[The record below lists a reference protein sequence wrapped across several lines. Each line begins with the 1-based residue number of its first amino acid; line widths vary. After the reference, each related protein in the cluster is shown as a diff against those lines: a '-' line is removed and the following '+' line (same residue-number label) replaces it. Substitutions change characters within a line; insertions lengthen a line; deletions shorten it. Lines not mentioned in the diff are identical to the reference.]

1 MDAHSIAAREN
12 IQGPIDGYFD
22 SRRLGH
28 SCYGWCFSDRGTSVT
43 QISWFQNKHV
53 VLGVTGGIACYK
65 ACELARELGRRGAV
79 VQVVM
84 TEAATAFVSA
94 LTFQAL
100 TGREVKLSMLDP
112 KAETGMGH
120 IELARWA
127 DLILVAPCTA
137 NTMAQ
142 LAQGRAPDLLTT
154 LWAASVCEKA
164 IAPAMNQQMWNHPET
179 QANLSRLVNIAQ
191 VLGPDS
197 GIQACGDV
205 GSGRMSEAL
214 DIADTL
220 EATLNHGPLAGTRV
234 VITAGPT
241 HEPLDPVRYLA
252 NRSSGKMGFALA
264 ETANRLGGAVTL
276 ITGPVHLET
285 PAGVNRIDVETADEM
300 HAAVHSVLD
309 GVDLFIGTAAVCD
322 TRPANISNQK
332 LKKSKDDLSQIALV
346 ENPDIIQSVATSPN
360 RPTLVI
366 GFAAE
371 TESVLEH
378 ARQKLTAKSL
388 DAIIANCVS
397 GGEIFGQDDT
407 QVTVIYHDSDHALA
421 AGTKSEV
428 SKEILATLSRRL
440 PKRI

>member
-1 MDAHSIAAREN
+1 M
-12 IQGPIDGYFD
+12 
-22 SRRLGH
+22 
-28 SCYGWCFSDRGTSVT
+28 T
-43 QISWFQNKHV
+43 QTSWFQNKHI

-65 ACELARELGRRGAV
+65 ACELARELGRRGAI

-100 TGREVKLSMLDP
+100 TGREVKISMLDP
-112 KAETGMGH
+112 KAEAGMGH

-142 LAQGRAPDLLTT
+142 LAQGKAPDLLTT
-154 LWAASVCEKA
+154 LWAAAACEKA
-164 IAPAMNQQMWNHPET
+164 IAPAMNQQMWKHPET
-179 QANLSRLVNIAQ
+179 QANLERLQGKAQ
-191 VLGPDS
+191 IIGPDS
-197 GIQACGDV
+197 GIQACGDI

-214 DIADTL
+214 EIADTL
-220 EATLNHGPLAGTRV
+220 EKTLHRGPLAGTRV

-241 HEPLDPVRYLA
+241 HEPIDPVRYLA

-264 ETANRLGGAVTL
+264 EAANRLGATVTL
-276 ITGPVHLET
+276 IAGPVHLET
-285 PAGVNRIDVETADEM
+285 PAGVSRIDVETASDM
-300 HAAVHSVLD
+300 HASVHSVLN
-309 GVDLFIGTAAVCD
+309 GVDLFIGAAAVCD
-322 TRPANISNQK
+322 MRPAAVSDQK

-346 ENPDIIQSVATSPN
+346 ENPDIIQSVATSAN

-407 QVTVIYHDSDHALA
+407 QVTVVYRDHDQAIA

-428 SKEILATLSRRL
+428 SKEILTTLSQL
-440 PKRI
+440 LSKRI

>member
-1 MDAHSIAAREN
+1 M
-12 IQGPIDGYFD
+12 
-22 SRRLGH
+22 
-28 SCYGWCFSDRGTSVT
+28 T
-43 QISWFQNKHV
+43 QTSWFQNKHI

-65 ACELARELGRRGAV
+65 ACELARELGRRGAI

-100 TGREVKLSMLDP
+100 TGREVKISMLDP
-112 KAETGMGH
+112 KAEAGMGH

-142 LAQGRAPDLLTT
+142 LAQGKAPDLLTT
-154 LWAASVCEKA
+154 LWAAAACEKA
-164 IAPAMNQQMWNHPET
+164 IAPAMNQQMWKHPET
-179 QANLSRLVNIAQ
+179 QANLERLQGKAQ
-191 VLGPDS
+191 IIGPDS
-197 GIQACGDV
+197 GIQACGDI

-214 DIADTL
+214 EIADTL
-220 EATLNHGPLAGTRV
+220 EKTLHRGPLAGTQV

-241 HEPLDPVRYLA
+241 HEPIDPVRYLA

-264 ETANRLGGAVTL
+264 EAANRLGATVTL
-276 ITGPVHLET
+276 IAGPVHLET
-285 PAGVNRIDVETADEM
+285 PAGVSRIDVETASDM
-300 HAAVHSVLD
+300 HASVHSVLD
-309 GVDLFIGTAAVCD
+309 GVDLFIGAAAVCD
-322 TRPANISNQK
+322 MRPAAVSDQK

-346 ENPDIIQSVATSPN
+346 ENPDIIQSVATSAN

-407 QVTVIYHDSDHALA
+407 QVTVVYRDHDQAIA

-428 SKEILATLSRRL
+428 SQEILTTLSQL
-440 PKRI
+440 LSKRI

>member
-1 MDAHSIAAREN
+1 M
-12 IQGPIDGYFD
+12 
-22 SRRLGH
+22 
-28 SCYGWCFSDRGTSVT
+28 
-43 QISWFQNKHV
+43 
-53 VLGVTGGIACYK
+53 LGVTGGIACYK
-65 ACELARELGRRGAV
+65 ACELARVLGRRGAV

-112 KAETGMGH
+112 KAEAGMGH

-142 LAQGRAPDLLTT
+142 LAQGNAPDLLTT
-154 LWAASVCEKA
+154 LWAAAACEKA
-164 IAPAMNQQMWNHPET
+164 IAPAMNQQMWKHPET
-179 QANLSRLVNIAQ
+179 QANLERLHGKAQ
-191 VLGPDS
+191 IIGPDS
-197 GIQACGDV
+197 GVQACGDF

-214 DIADTL
+214 EIVDTL
-220 EATLNHGPLAGTRV
+220 EKTLHRGPLAGTQV

-241 HEPLDPVRYLA
+241 HESIDPVRYLA

-264 ETANRLGGAVTL
+264 EAANRLGATVTL
-276 ITGPVHLET
+276 IAGPVHLET
-285 PAGVNRIDVETADEM
+285 PAGVRRIDVETAREM

-309 GVDLFIGTAAVCD
+309 GVDLFIGAAAVCD
-322 TRPANISNQK
+322 MRPATVSDQK

-346 ENPDIIQSVATSPN
+346 ENPDIIQSVATSSD
-360 RPTLVI
+360 RPTVVI

-371 TESVLEH
+371 TESILKH

-397 GGEIFGQDDT
+397 DGEIFGQDDT
-407 QVTVIYHDSDHALA
+407 QVTVVYRDSDQALA

-428 SKEILATLSRRL
+428 SIEIIATLCKLL
-440 PKRI
+440 PQRI

>member
-1 MDAHSIAAREN
+1 M
-12 IQGPIDGYFD
+12 
-22 SRRLGH
+22 
-28 SCYGWCFSDRGTSVT
+28 T
-43 QISWFQNKHV
+43 QTSWFQNKHI

-65 ACELARELGRRGAV
+65 ACELARELGRRGAI

-100 TGREVKLSMLDP
+100 TGREVKISMLDP
-112 KAETGMGH
+112 KAEAGMGH

-142 LAQGRAPDLLTT
+142 LAQGKAPDLLTT
-154 LWAASVCEKA
+154 LWAAAACEKA
-164 IAPAMNQQMWNHPET
+164 IAPAMNQQMWKHPET
-179 QANLSRLVNIAQ
+179 QANLERLQGKAQ
-191 VLGPDS
+191 IIGPDS
-197 GIQACGDV
+197 GIQACGDI

-214 DIADTL
+214 EIADTL
-220 EATLNHGPLAGTRV
+220 EKTLHRGPLAGTKV

-241 HEPLDPVRYLA
+241 HEPIDPVRYLA

-264 ETANRLGGAVTL
+264 EAANRLGATVTL
-276 ITGPVHLET
+276 IAGPVHLET
-285 PAGVNRIDVETADEM
+285 PAGVSRIDVETASDM
-300 HAAVHSVLD
+300 HASVHSVLN
-309 GVDLFIGTAAVCD
+309 GVDLFIGAAAVCD
-322 TRPANISNQK
+322 MRPAAVSDQK

-346 ENPDIIQSVATSPN
+346 ENPDIIQSVATSAN

-407 QVTVIYHDSDHALA
+407 QVTVVYRDHDQAIA

-428 SKEILATLSRRL
+428 SKEILTTLSQL
-440 PKRI
+440 LSKRI

>member
-1 MDAHSIAAREN
+1 M
-12 IQGPIDGYFD
+12 
-22 SRRLGH
+22 
-28 SCYGWCFSDRGTSVT
+28 T
-43 QISWFQNKHV
+43 QTSWFQNKHI

-65 ACELARELGRRGAV
+65 ACELARELGRRGAI

-100 TGREVKLSMLDP
+100 TGREVKISMLDP
-112 KAETGMGH
+112 KAEAGMGH

-142 LAQGRAPDLLTT
+142 LAQGKAPDLLTT
-154 LWAASVCEKA
+154 LWAAAACEKA
-164 IAPAMNQQMWNHPET
+164 IAPAMNQQMWKHPET
-179 QANLSRLVNIAQ
+179 QANLERLQGKAQ
-191 VLGPDS
+191 IIGPDS
-197 GIQACGDV
+197 GIQACGDI

-214 DIADTL
+214 EIADTL
-220 EATLNHGPLAGTRV
+220 EKTLHRGPLAGTQV

-241 HEPLDPVRYLA
+241 HEPIDPVRYLA

-264 ETANRLGGAVTL
+264 EAANRLGATVTL
-276 ITGPVHLET
+276 IAGPVHLET
-285 PAGVNRIDVETADEM
+285 PAGVSRIDVETASDM
-300 HAAVHSVLD
+300 HASVHSVLD
-309 GVDLFIGTAAVCD
+309 GVDLFIGAAAVCD
-322 TRPANISNQK
+322 MRPAAVSDQK

-346 ENPDIIQSVATSPN
+346 ENPDIIQSVATSAN

-407 QVTVIYHDSDHALA
+407 QVTVVYRDHDQAIA

-428 SKEILATLSRRL
+428 SKEILTTLSQL
-440 PKRI
+440 LSKRI